1 MRDWLFFL
9 LLWLGMG
16 IAAMVGYAMHF
27 KVVPRLR
34 HVPLGPL
41 VSVYMMMAW
50 PLPKWAKP

>member
-9 LLWLGMG
+9 LLWLVLG

-27 KVVPRLR
+27 KVIPRLR

-41 VSVYMMMAW
+41 VGVCMMMAW
-50 PLPKWAKP
+50 PLPKWARP